1 MVNTALVV
9 MSPNTRKW
17 LKPVAVQLNVVSSQQ
32 TKRTDMTKEE
42 FEVDLIK
49 VANIQRNAGWSDYS
63 INSYAEEIR
72 FIFGDGEGVLMIGA
86 GLAQNNSR
94 HGVKERVVKSI

>member
-1 MVNTALVV
+1 
-9 MSPNTRKW
+9 
-17 LKPVAVQLNVVSSQQ
+17 
-32 TKRTDMTKEE
+32 MTKEE
-42 FEVDLIK
+42 FEADLIK

-86 GLAQNNSR
+86 GLAQDNSR
-94 HGVKERVVKSI
+94 HGVEERVVKSI

>member
-1 MVNTALVV
+1 
-9 MSPNTRKW
+9 
-17 LKPVAVQLNVVSSQQ
+17 
-32 TKRTDMTKEE
+32 MTKEE

-49 VANIQRNAGWSDYS
+49 VANIQRNAGWSDHS

>member
-1 MVNTALVV
+1 
-9 MSPNTRKW
+9 
-17 LKPVAVQLNVVSSQQ
+17 
-32 TKRTDMTKEE
+32 MTKEE

-86 GLAQNNSR
+86 GLAQDNSR